1 MINPPRPP
9 VSPRPHITDIGLPPQ
24 VFSPETKKEPPSNY
38 ASPLLPSK
46 VLINYSVLNQYV
58 FAKYLFLVLP
68 ILLLHALLHLHL
80 HPPQQENHLLHED

>member
-46 VLINYSVLNQYV
+46 VFTKFFITQAA
-58 FAKYLFLVLP
+58 FALRFY
-68 ILLLHALLHLHL
+68 I
-80 HPPQQENHLLHED
+80 

>member
-1 MINPPRPP
+1 MGGFKVFTFLFLHFLQVMINPPRPP

-46 VLINYSVLNQYV
+46 VFTKIFSN
-58 FAKYLFLVLP
+58 
-68 ILLLHALLHLHL
+68 LL
-80 HPPQQENHLLHED
+80 ENV